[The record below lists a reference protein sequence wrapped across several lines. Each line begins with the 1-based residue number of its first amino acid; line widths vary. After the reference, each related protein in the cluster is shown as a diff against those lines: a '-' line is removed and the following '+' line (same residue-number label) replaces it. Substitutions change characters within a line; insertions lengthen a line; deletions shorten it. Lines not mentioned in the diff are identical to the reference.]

1 MLVVCVFCPRLMTWE
16 QMPPV
21 MPIDDDTNTHSPP
34 KAYLDLVRTLTHEVR
49 TPLSTIIGFADMI
62 EHEMLGPLGNRK
74 YRDYAEDIHKAARV
88 ILDTLNDVSQP
99 AHFARYK
106 ESEND
111 FRHLIELAPDL
122 ICICRDGK
130 NRADQPGGRRHA
142 RDLASGNAQGTDVL
156 RLYPS

>member
-1 MLVVCVFCPRLMTWE
+1 M
-16 QMPPV
+16 
-21 MPIDDDTNTHSPP
+21 
-34 KAYLDLVRTLTHEVR
+34 RTLTHEVR

-62 EHEMLGPLGNRK
+62 EHEMLGPLGNHK

-99 AHFARYK
+99 AHFAHYK

-122 ICICRDGK
+122 ICICRDGRIELINPAGAGMLGVWPLETLK
-130 NRADQPGGRRHA
+130 D
-142 RDLASGNAQGTDVL
+142 
-156 RLYPS
+156 RLFFDFI